1 MGKEDLFNT
10 DAKALLHRTWETKIV
25 TKPDSLQVHEKL
37 NYLQNLGILNTA
49 LFNLH

>member
-10 DAKALLHRTWETKIV
+10 DAKALLHRTLKSKID
-25 TKPDSLQVHEKL
+25 TKPDSLQLHEKL